1 MEDDKYLMEKISS
14 DEEGEYGD
22 ERRSQWIGDD
32 GKELDSF
39 SKKVEDK
46 STKSNEESPQKPTFT
61 TSQIWDEQ
69 ELHDD
74 EEGENEQVMEDESL
88 NGISTSPFW
97 TQSIAPGKYYNRVSY
112 FFKT

>member
-1 MEDDKYLMEKISS
+1 MEETIFSNSNFTKI
-14 DEEGEYGD
+14 
-22 ERRSQWIGDD
+22 
-32 GKELDSF
+32 F
-39 SKKVEDK
+39 K